1 MKKYILRNKDEDL
14 IEFSLS
20 EVEIENF
27 VTVEKLKIENEPWD
41 DFSKLPVSLWWENNE
56 ETLAEFIKSR
66 KVPSNRTFV
75 KNILNE
81 INSDSITSY
90 IDISYGLSL
99 NDSFWIVP
107 EKDREMKWEDV
118 NLYKNPFSER
128 LQYASF
134 GLPYYGDSLNKISP
148 EFTTNGMLKKCWI
161 REDGKIFLIKSNS
174 QQGINIDYETN
185 HLEVFSEYYMSQV
198 AKIFNDS
205 SIHYDI
211 VEYHGELCSKCELFT
226 NENISYVPMNSF
238 FEKEDYDNAVE
249 RCIKIY
255 EKENFEDLMLFDA
268 VIGNRDRHLGNFGIL
283 FDNEK
288 NDFIGPAPIFDNGES
303 ILNYCDLYKELD
315 FEMYS
320 TFRNKLEQPFW
331 KVFENYV
338 SERHLQIFKNLE
350 NFKFERH
357 PLYNVSEIIL
367 ERLEK
372 HFHNISREALKI
384 IEKNKVKNEVKNNET
399 ERQR

>member
-56 ETLAEFIKSR
+56 ETLVQFIKSR

-198 AKIFNDS
+198 AKIFNGS
-205 SIHYDI
+205 SIYYDI
-211 VEYHGELCSKCELFT
+211 VEYHDELCSKCELFT
-226 NENISYVPMNSF
+226 DENISYVPMNSF
-238 FEKEDYDNAVE
+238 FDKEDYDNAVE

-255 EKENFEDLMLFDA
+255 GKENFEDLMLFDA

-303 ILNYCDLYKELD
+303 ILNYCNLYKELD

-338 SERHLQIFKNLE
+338 SERHLQIFKKLE

-357 PLYNVSEIIL
+357 PLYNVNEITL

-372 HFHNISREALKI
+372 HFHAISREALKI
-384 IEKNKVKNEVKNNET
+384 IEKNNIKSEVKNNET